1 MVSLESVGV
10 KHSLSN
16 DDVPVQIMDH
26 QVRRLRN
33 NEITSVKV
41 LWRSQSVEGAI
52 WQAEAGMKDKY
63 PNLFPSDS
71 PSAWGNSS
79 SLVFQSFMRKI
90 SLNIMFNLLVLV
102 FLTYLHVHRTQFSQK
117 FNLQCLVVGLQLFP
131 SISAI
136 LVFI

>member
-41 LWRSQSVEGAI
+41 LWRSQSINKATSE
-52 WQAEAGMKDKY
+52 AEAGMKDKY
-63 PNLFPSDS
+63 PHLFPSDS
-71 PSAWGNSS
+71 PPA
-79 SLVFQSFMRKI
+79 
-90 SLNIMFNLLVLV
+90 
-102 FLTYLHVHRTQFSQK
+102 
-117 FNLQCLVVGLQLFP
+117 
-131 SISAI
+131 
-136 LVFI
+136 